1 MVVMGMYVHF
11 WWVQACGAAGCRAS
25 GSPGLRGCSFIRFCQ
40 QFSRVV
46 LPIRQWGWVLCGPH
60 SIDTGYF
67 LFITTT
73 LKDMSGMT

>member
-1 MVVMGMYVHF
+1 MVVMGVYVRF
-11 WWVQACGAAGCRAS
+11 WWVQACGAAG
-25 GSPGLRGCSFIRFCQ
+25 SPGLCGFSFIRFCQ
-40 QFSRVV
+40 QFSRAV

-60 SIDTGYF
+60 STGTGHF